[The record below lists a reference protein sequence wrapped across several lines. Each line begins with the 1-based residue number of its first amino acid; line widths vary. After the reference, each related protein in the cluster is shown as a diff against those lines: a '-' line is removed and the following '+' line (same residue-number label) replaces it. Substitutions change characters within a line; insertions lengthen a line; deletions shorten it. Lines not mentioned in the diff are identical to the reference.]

1 MCAPFPERRALL
13 SVATFP
19 NSSSRLKGIASFS
32 SFPGFCSDDA
42 FGFTPFFFEY
52 DNVGFEPYPVAVQ
65 NVFAAYVGWGRA
77 DWWVGMWRGWFLS
90 LCVFVG
96 GRGE

>member
-13 SVATFP
+13 SVATFT

-42 FGFTPFFFEY
+42 FGFTPFFLNTIMSVLNPTPLLFKMCLRPTW
-52 DNVGFEPYPVAVQ
+52 DGGAQTGGWACGGVGFCH
-65 NVFAAYVGWGRA
+65 FA
-77 DWWVGMWRGWFLS
+77 FL
-90 LCVFVG
+90 
-96 GRGE
+96 

>member
-1 MCAPFPERRALL
+1 MLPSLPSRVSAATMLSALPL
-13 SVATFP
+13 
-19 NSSSRLKGIASFS
+19 
-32 SFPGFCSDDA
+32 
-42 FGFTPFFFEY
+42 FFFEY

-96 GRGE
+96 GHGE